1 MKTFYTERDIIDMH
15 AAGVTEIEL
24 DDDVI
29 MTDLA
34 REKAIVLGLHMRR
47 VEKRS
52 GQPASGLPRL
62 ALAPKMQLPP
72 AVISQPASPA
82 PPAPTPTPAPPP
94 QTPPPATA
102 AATNAELA
110 SHIKSAIIARLGTS
124 EHNDLLDIIIPQVL
138 ARLNK

>member
-82 PPAPTPTPAPPP
+82 PPTPAPTPPPP
-94 QTPPPATA
+94 TAPPATA